1 MKHESNLT
9 SKGQVTIPKDIRDA
23 LGLKP
28 GSKVRFEMNAAGNAV
43 IKAADTAQ
51 EYAQREAE
59 IVNRVREARAFARL
73 APRADTGKPTCAAY
87 LTRGSICTRG
97 LPRWTHRAVRAL
109 GVHHEWR
116 DARHTAGA

>member
-59 IVNRVREARAFARL
+59 IVNRVRQARALFKAENTL
-73 APRADTGKPTCAAY
+73 PEGMSADEWY
-87 LTRGSICTRG
+87 DLMRG
-97 LPRWTHRAVRAL
+97 PHPEV
-109 GVHHEWR
+109 
-116 DARHTAGA
+116 